1 MTRLE
6 ELIYALATVIVRYH
20 DSQVDTRDKLVAT
33 DEPTTLLKKK
43 SYDRAIEIIQDTKT
57 NFVPYLEGRIN
68 ACTKGYHGREEFLS
82 FLLHE
87 IRFLKEQLERK
98 TPFDPAELQTFQEQL
113 TQLLID
119 FRQLLNI
126 KKGFKYPVTLNPVPS
141 KDPKTLELSGLL
153 NDRYVGNKYCNSG
166 QLLIE
171 EVLFVLHMT
180 AEDTNGELKKLAANI
195 CFEQQIFLK
204 NQSSELKEENEESEK
219 EALKLESETQK
230 LKLEEQQSIN
240 GALTL
245 ENAAQKLKLEEL
257 QAELEKL
264 KSSDK
269 QKSESDP
276 SPLELI
282 EENKKLTAE
291 LEKTKQELCEAKSEA
306 RGRRFPVYTPYYG
319 GLAALN
325 MLQPGG
331 ANRFFQQQSTQFTS
345 LQSLPKPEDSESST
359 YNLSIE

>member
-1 MTRLE
+1 MKDQLVSGFRIYVLKKEIFMTRLE

-141 KDPKTLELSGLL
+141 KSPKTLELSGLL

-219 EALKLESETQK
+219 EALKLE
-230 LKLEEQQSIN
+230 
-240 GALTL
+240 
-245 ENAAQKLKLEEL
+245 NAAQKLKLEKM

-269 QKSESDP
+269 QKSESDS

-282 EENKKLTAE
+282 EENKKLTEE

-306 RGRRFPVYTPYYG
+306 RGRRFPVYTPFYG

-331 ANRFFQQQSTQFTS
+331 GNRFFQQQSTQFTS
-345 LQSLPKPEDSESST
+345 SQSLPKPEDSEPSTST